1 MSPCLL
7 GRARNT
13 IWAGGGGGGAGPDRE
28 RGLRRKG
35 MSVCACMCALR
46 WREGSA
52 RPVCLGV
59 CASLQV
65 EVGQVYWREVG
76 HRLWARRGRG
86 FGVLV
91 SAAEGVGPSRRVSGL
106 CWCWGDRQKGGMVG
120 HEEGESRV
128 GGTGR

>member
-13 IWAGGGGGGAGPDRE
+13 IWAGGGGGRCRARQGEGPPQEGDE
-28 RGLRRKG
+28 RMRLHVRAQ
-35 MSVCACMCALR
+35 M
-46 WREGSA
+46 EGGFGQA
-52 RPVCLGV
+52 RLPGR

-76 HRLWARRGRG
+76 HRLWARQGRG

-91 SAAEGVGPSRRVSGL
+91 SAAEGVGPSRRGSGL